1 MPLEKLRKLTRARRA
16 PMVPRPAAGA
26 STQPLAIPL
35 PDAEALGV
43 PVTTLDRVHAA
54 EGGPGAALRVA
65 REAAADFRREFAA
78 TGTPAHVSTH
88 DLVTLPYPTRF
99 GLWRA
104 PASPA
109 PFLFLTNRLVIVRW
123 HESDGRLRTLL
134 WEPSD
139 VELDANT
146 PYFAA
151 LQDVTPAAARN
162 RTVREYATVAE
173 CVAQAGIAPDEVDYL
188 AFDHLH
194 TQDVRR
200 LLGTTLPQAGLSPG
214 RPVTAAFPRARLIV
228 QRHELAAMRDLH
240 PLQRPWYQPETF
252 VDLDP
257 DRLLPVD
264 GDLLL
269 GPGVALVRTPGHATG
284 NQTLVLNTGTGVWAM
299 SENVVAAEC
308 LAPEHSRLPGVA
320 AWASR
325 WGQEVVLNANTIETT
340 ADQYNFCVLEKTL
353 VDRSQR
359 DGRFPQFFPTSELAA
374 SPFAPGTRPTFTH
387 GSLTEGGGRRD

>member
-1 MPLEKLRKLTRARRA
+1 VPLEKLRKLTRARSTA
-16 PMVPRPAAGA
+16 MVTGPTDDVLP
-26 STQPLAIPL
+26 IPV
-35 PDAEALGV
+35 PDAEEPGT
-43 PVTTLDRVHAA
+43 PVHTLDRVHSAD
-54 EGGPGAALRVA
+54 GGPGAALRVA
-65 REAAADFRREFAA
+65 RAAAADFRREFAA
-78 TGTPAHVSTH
+78 TGTPAHDSTH

-104 PASPA
+104 PVSPA

-123 HESDGRLRTLL
+123 HEGDGRPRTLL

-151 LQDVTPAAARN
+151 LQDVTPTAARN
-162 RTVREYATVAE
+162 LMVREYATVTE
-173 CVAQAGIAPDEVDYL
+173 CVAEAGIDPGDVDYL

-200 LLGTTLPQAGLSPG
+200 LLGTTRPQADLSPDG
-214 RPVTAAFPRARLIV
+214 PVPAAFPHARLIV
-228 QRHELAAMRDLH
+228 QRRELAAMRDLH

-257 DRLLPVD
+257 ERLLPID

-269 GPGVALVRTPGHATG
+269 GPGVAVVRTPGHATG
-284 NQTLVLNTGTGVWAM
+284 NQTLVLHTGTGLWAM

-308 LAPEHSRLPGVA
+308 LTPEHSRLPGVA
-320 AWASR
+320 AWTSR
-325 WGQEVVLNANTIETT
+325 WGQEVVLNANTVETT

-359 DGRFPQFFPTSELAA
+359 DSRFLQFFPTSELTAG
-374 SPFAPGTRPTFTH
+374 PFSPGTRPTFTH
-387 GSLTEGGGRRD
+387 GSLTEGVPHG

>member
-1 MPLEKLRKLTRARRA
+1 MPLESLRKLSRARR
-16 PMVPRPAAGA
+16 VPLVTRPTAE
-26 STQPLAIPL
+26 PLA
-35 PDAEALGV
+35 V
-43 PVTTLDRVHAA
+43 PVPGTEEPGAAVGTLDRVHAA
-54 EGGPGAALRVA
+54 EGGPGAALRAA
-65 REAAADFRREFAA
+65 RTAAADFRREFAA

-104 PASPA
+104 PVSPT
-109 PFLFLTNRLVIVRW
+109 PFLFITNRLVIVRW
-123 HESDGRLRTLL
+123 HETDGRLRTLL

-151 LQDVTPAAARN
+151 LQDISPGVVTR
-162 RTVREYATVAE
+162 RMKKEYATVTE
-173 CVAQAGIAPDEVDYL
+173 CVARAGIDPDEVDYL

-200 LLGTTLPQAGLSPG
+200 LLGTTRPQADISPDA
-214 RPVTAAFPRARLIV
+214 PVRAAFPRARLIV
-228 QRHELAAMRDLH
+228 QRHELEAMRDLH

-257 DRLLPVD
+257 DRLLPVA

-269 GPGVALVRTPGHATG
+269 GPGVAVVRTPGHATG
-284 NQTLVLNTGTGVWAM
+284 NQTLVLNTGTGIWAM

-308 LAPEHSRLPGVA
+308 LTPEHSRLPGVA
-320 AWASR
+320 GWTSR

-359 DGRFPQFFPTSELAA
+359 DGRFLQFFPTSELTA
-374 SPFAPGTRPTFTH
+374 SPFSPGTRPTFTH
-387 GSLTEGGGRRD
+387 RSLHEGAGRG